1 LPITGFD
8 NTGLSKA
15 SLAEIERLAID
26 SLALAAQLRPGGT
39 MNKARVELFSDGV
52 FAIVLTLLVL
62 NLKVPASH
70 GLQSLREIAPALAVH
85 AAAIFVVGVLWV
97 AHHGSLARV
106 DKIGHR
112 ALVLNLLALFWV
124 TLLPFAAENA
134 ADRPLESL
142 GPSLLAFSC
151 GAYPLTLRGFRLS
164 VHSTI
169 DDVPGM
175 QRWRHV
181 RMVIAAGIVA
191 GNFLCATL
199 AWLSPWFGYAGA
211 LTTVLLFLLLR
222 SPPEAEEDFIRRMS
236 VQEAD

>member
-1 LPITGFD
+1 
-8 NTGLSKA
+8 
-15 SLAEIERLAID
+15 
-26 SLALAAQLRPGGT
+26 

-70 GLQSLREIAPALAVH
+70 GLAALRDIAPALAVH
-85 AAAIFVVGVLWV
+85 AAAFFVVGVLWV

-134 ADRPLESL
+134 GDRPFEPL
-142 GPSLLAFSC
+142 GPSLLAFCC
-151 GAYPLTLRGFRLS
+151 GAFLLSIVWFRLS
-164 VHSTI
+164 AHSTI
-169 DDVPGM
+169 DDLPQM
-175 QRWRHV
+175 QRWRHARLV
-181 RMVIAAGIVA
+181 TAYWIVV
-191 GNFLCATL
+191 GNLLCAIL

-222 SPPEAEEDFIRRMS
+222 SPPEAEEDFIRLAS
-236 VQEAD
+236 VQERPAAAADPA